1 MNFAP
6 IDWIIVVGYLA
17 VSLAIGILGKRYIG
31 QVAHFLV
38 AGREF
43 GLYIGIATLAATEI
57 GTITYRYNGELGH
70 KYGFASFA
78 AALVSGIVMVKG
90 GNDLRRKRIYDL
102 SQQQKEEGG

>member
-17 VSLAIGILGKRYIG
+17 VSLVIGVSGKRYIG

-38 AGREF
+38 AGREL

-57 GTITYRYNGELGH
+57 GTITYIYNGELGYT
-70 KYGFASFA
+70 YGFASFA
-78 AALVSGIVMVKG
+78 AALVFGMVMIKG
-90 GNDLRRKRIYDL
+90 GKDWHRMMIYDL